1 MSHSQAERS
10 GEERALSW
18 KATLLIC
25 CVILLA
31 GAGLVAL
38 IFSTEPT
45 AVRTGA
51 SKETAMLVTVAKGQ
65 RGAFRPVIRAMGT
78 VIPSREVILRPRVE
92 GEIVERSPSFTP
104 GGFAAKGETLVRLDP
119 ADFEN
124 ALKQR
129 RSDLAQAISELHIE
143 RGRQHVARED
153 YLALEETLPKE
164 QEDLVL
170 RQPQLSSVKARVAS
184 ARAAVQQAELEL
196 QRTNIKAPFDAHI
209 LSRNANLGSQV
220 SIGDNLGRLVG
231 LDTYW
236 VEATVPLA
244 KLRRLSFP
252 NGPGAKGS
260 KVRVRNVSAW
270 PEGAFREGRLF
281 RSIGSL
287 EEQTRMARVLVSVE
301 DPLARH
307 EASRGK
313 PALMLGSFVQVA
325 IQADPIEDVVRLDRD
340 LVRSKDTA
348 WVMQDGELDIREL
361 DIVFRDAEYAYIRS
375 GLQEN
380 EPVVSTNLATVVEG
394 ARLRLKPSN
403 ATARES
409 SGQNNGHWRQAIN
422 GGSGDGAR

>member
-1 MSHSQAERS
+1 MSNSQAEQP
-10 GEERALSW
+10 GAERALSW

-51 SKETAMLVTVAKGQ
+51 TKETAMLVTVAKGQ
-65 RGAFRPVIRAMGT
+65 RGTFRPVIRAMGT
-78 VIPSREVILRPRVE
+78 VVPSREVILRPRVE
-92 GEIVERSPSFTP
+92 GEIVERSSSFTP
-104 GGFAAKGETLVRLDP
+104 GGFAAQGETLVRIDP
-119 ADFEN
+119 SDFEN

-129 RSDLAQAISELHIE
+129 RSELVQAISELHIE

-170 RQPQLSSVKARVAS
+170 RQPQLSSAQARVAS
-184 ARAAVQQAELEL
+184 ARAAVEQAELEL
-196 QRTNIKAPFDAHI
+196 KRTNIKAPFEAHI

-236 VEATVPLA
+236 VEATVPLS
-244 KLRRLSFP
+244 KISRLSIP
-252 NGPGAKGS
+252 NGPKAKGS
-260 KVRVRNVSAW
+260 KVQIRNLSAW

-281 RSIGSL
+281 RFIGSL
-287 EEQTRMARVLVSVE
+287 EDQTRLARVLVAVE

-307 EASRGK
+307 EAARGK
-313 PALMLGSFVQVA
+313 PALMIGSFVQAA
-325 IQADPIEDVVRLDRD
+325 IQAEPIEDVVRLPRD
-340 LVRSKDTA
+340 LVRSRDTA

-361 DIVFRDAEYAYIRS
+361 DIVFRDAEYAYIKE

-380 EPVVSTNLATVVEG
+380 DPVVATNLTTVVEG
-394 ARLRLKPSN
+394 AKLRLKPSN
-403 ATARES
+403 ATDRKSAV
-409 SGQNNGHWRQAIN
+409 QNNGHWRQAIN